1 MSLVPRDSWFDF
13 SQMFDHAFPTLRHS
27 FDNDVCSPRINLIE
41 KEDGF
46 EITADLPG
54 VKKDD
59 INVQL
64 ANGSLMI
71 EATSKRNEEQEKNGK
86 VIRQE
91 RYEGKF
97 MRSFYLG
104 QNVKEDDV
112 HASFTDGVLTIQVPK
127 VEASLPDSKR
137 IDIK

>member
-13 SQMFDHAFPTLRHS
+13 SQMFDHAFPTLRHR

-59 INVQL
+59 INVQI

>member
-1 MSLVPRDSWFDF
+1 
-13 SQMFDHAFPTLRHS
+13 
-27 FDNDVCSPRINLIE
+27 INLIE

-127 VEASLPDSKR
+127 VEASLP
-137 IDIK
+137 